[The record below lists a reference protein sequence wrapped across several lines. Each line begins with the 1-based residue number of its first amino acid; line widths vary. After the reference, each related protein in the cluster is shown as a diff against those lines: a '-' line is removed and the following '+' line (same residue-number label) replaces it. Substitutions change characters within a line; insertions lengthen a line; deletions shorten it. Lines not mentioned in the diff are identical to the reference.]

1 LPGGKAPYSRII
13 SVSLTHPNFE
23 TASSSVDNADIRSVK
38 RVSVIAPAVKRLGVL
53 LASILSAAFGWAG
66 LYLGALQ
73 LGGNFH
79 TVVPGELYRSA
90 QPTAALIA
98 EYQENYSIKTIIN
111 LRGDNTGSSW
121 YDAEV
126 AEAKKLGIAH
136 VDFRMSARR
145 MMTMEQFS
153 QIIDV
158 FQKAEKPILV
168 HCKSGS
174 DRSGLVS
181 ALYVA
186 AIAKLGEEAAESQIS
201 FWYGH
206 IPLSI
211 SAPYAMDRSFEAF
224 EPVLGFP
231 NS

>member
-1 LPGGKAPYSRII
+1 M
-13 SVSLTHPNFE
+13 LTIAS
-23 TASSSVDNADIRSVK
+23 TAK
-38 RVSVIAPAVKRLGVL
+38 RVAVL
-53 LASILSAAFGWAG
+53 LASILSVGVGCAG

-90 QPTAALIA
+90 QPTATLIA
-98 EYQENYSIKTIIN
+98 EYQENYGIKTIIN
-111 LRGDNTGSSW
+111 LRGENIGSDW

-126 AEAKKLGIAH
+126 AEASKLGVAH
-136 VDFRMSARR
+136 VDIRMSARR
-145 MMTMEQFS
+145 EMTMEQFN
-153 QIIDV
+153 QIIDA

-186 AIAKLGEEAAESQIS
+186 AVAKLGEEAAESQMS

-206 IPLSI
+206 IPLSV
-211 SAPYAMDRSFEAF
+211 SARYAMDRSFETF

>member
-1 LPGGKAPYSRII
+1 MFM
-13 SVSLTHPNFE
+13 TFDE
-23 TASSSVDNADIRSVK
+23 
-38 RVSVIAPAVKRLGVL
+38 
-53 LASILSAAFGWAG
+53 
-66 LYLGALQ
+66 
-73 LGGNFH
+73 
-79 TVVPGELYRSA
+79 
-90 QPTAALIA
+90 IA
-98 EYQENYSIKTIIN
+98 EA
-111 LRGDNTGSSW
+111 R
-121 YDAEV
+121 
-126 AEAKKLGIAH
+126 KLGIAH

-145 MMTMEQFS
+145 MMTIEQFS

-158 FQKAEKPILV
+158 LQKAEKPVLI
-168 HCKSGS
+168 HCNSGS

-224 EPVLGFP
+224 EPLLGFP
-231 NS
+231 KS

>member
-1 LPGGKAPYSRII
+1 
-13 SVSLTHPNFE
+13 VSLTHPNFE

-111 LRGDNTGSSW
+111 LRGDNTGSAW

-168 HCKSGS
+168 HCQSGS

-201 FWYGH
+201 FRYGH

-224 EPVLGFP
+224 EPLLGFP

>member
-1 LPGGKAPYSRII
+1 LAATKPTSRII
-13 SVSLTHPNFE
+13 SVSLANILVETLSSGVDGAGTHAGKKALSIAS
-23 TASSSVDNADIRSVK
+23 TAK
-38 RVSVIAPAVKRLGVL
+38 MLIALLG
-53 LASILSAAFGWAG
+53 SILSVGLGWAG
-66 LYLGALQ
+66 LYLAMLQ
-73 LGGNFH
+73 LGGNFN

-90 QPTAALIA
+90 QPSAARIA
-98 EYQENYSIKTIIN
+98 EYQQNYGIKTIVN
-111 LRGDNTGSSW
+111 LRGENVGSGW

-126 AEAKKLGIAH
+126 AEAQKLGIAH

-145 MMTMEQFS
+145 EMTPEQFS

-158 FQKAEKPILV
+158 LQNAEKPILV

-186 AIAKLGEEAAESQIS
+186 AIAKLGEQAAESQIS
-201 FWYGH
+201 FRYGH

-211 SAPYAMDRSFEAF
+211 SAPYAMDRSFEAL
-224 EPVLGFP
+224 EPVLGFHK
-231 NS
+231 S